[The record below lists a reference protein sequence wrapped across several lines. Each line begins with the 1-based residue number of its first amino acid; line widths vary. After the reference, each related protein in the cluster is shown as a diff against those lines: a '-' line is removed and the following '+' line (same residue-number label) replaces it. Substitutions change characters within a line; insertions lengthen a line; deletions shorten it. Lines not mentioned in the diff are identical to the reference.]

1 MAKEIEITY
10 EGLER
15 ILFAIDRV
23 GDRGS
28 RVLRNYLERVGSNA
42 EYWMKFYA
50 PHGESSFAGGRGL
63 HSRIKAG
70 NSRWRPGGLGGG
82 GEWEVTAGVQQT
94 GGGRYPI
101 YVNSGT
107 GLYRPNAPALIRAK
121 PGRVMTFQKRGEP
134 RRFVKWTRGQRAQ
147 PFLYLS
153 WQQVLLYSRATTH
166 RVGVELLH
174 GV

>member
-1 MAKEIEITY
+1 MAQEIEITF
-10 EGLER
+10 EGLGH
-15 ILFAIDRV
+15 ILLAIDRV
-23 GDRGS
+23 GNRSS
-28 RVLRNYLERVGSNA
+28 RVLRNYIERVGQTGA
-42 EYWMKFYA
+42 YWMRFYA
-50 PHGESSFAGGRGL
+50 PDGETAFAGGRSL
-63 HSRIKAG
+63 TSRIKSSG
-70 NSRWRPGGLGGG
+70 SQWRPGGLGGG
-82 GEWEVTAGVQQT
+82 GEWEVVTGVQQ

-107 GLYRPNAPALIRAK
+107 GLYRVNAPSLIRAK
-121 PGRVMTFQKRGEP
+121 PGRVMTFQKKGEP
-134 RRFVKWTRGQRAQ
+134 RRFVRFTRGQRAQ